1 MPEPGTE
8 SGSAGDGS
16 SEPSTPDS
24 APVPADPA
32 PGSTGDAGSGADSGG
47 GDDSTPDSSGSDG
60 GSGSGGGDGK
70 SGGKVKIRFASW
82 DEAEDVDAQQA
93 AVDKF
98 NDAHDDIEVTLE
110 AYGGEFDTKISA
122 GMGSNDMPDVMYM
135 WNYPAYSQGLEPLD
149 SYIEK
154 EGEDYKKNFYDTLWN
169 YNSYDGS
176 TYGIPIGFTTHAL
189 FYNKDIF
196 AEAGIDEPT
205 NDWTWEDVQAA
216 SKTITEKCE
225 GKKGFSFQMKPDP
238 YDYEMYLW
246 SNGTAYVDA
255 EGTLEGNLNSDKA
268 KEVFQMFQDMEKEGS
283 AVATEKSGTD
293 EFRAGNTGMYVYGS
307 WSINTLKEDGV
318 NFGVVNIPS
327 FGSQPSISILSSSGI
342 SMSKDSKNKEAAWEF
357 IKFWTSEEMNKERI
371 GMELPVLYSVVE
383 SEGIMEQPEY
393 APFYTMLEQSS
404 DYTPSSFIY
413 GSWSELSEN
422 LSLSFERVF
431 NPSAMENVSDVL
443 DEAAQQ

>member
-1 MPEPGTE
+1 MKKKLAAMLILAMTGTMLL
-8 SGSAGDGS
+8 SACGSKEENGK
-16 SEPSTPDS
+16 T
-24 APVPADPA
+24 
-32 PGSTGDAGSGADSGG
+32 
-47 GDDSTPDSSGSDG
+47 SD
-60 GSGSGGGDGK
+60 
-70 SGGKVKIRFASW
+70 GKVKIRFASW

-98 NDAHDDIEVTLE
+98 NEAHDDIEVTLE

-135 WNYPAYSQGLEPLD
+135 WNYPAYAQGLEPLD
-149 SYIEK
+149 SYIEG
-154 EGEDYKKNFYDTLWN
+154 EGEEYKENFYDTLWN

-189 FYNKDIF
+189 FFNKDIF
-196 AEAGIDEPT
+196 KEAGVAEPT
-205 NDWTWEDVQAA
+205 NDWTWEDVQKAA
-216 SKTITEKCE
+216 KTITEKCD

-246 SNGTAYVDA
+246 SNGTAYVNEDG
-255 EGTLEGNLNSDKA
+255 ELEGNLNSDEA
-268 KEVFQMFQDMEKEGS
+268 KEVFKMFQDMEKEGY

-293 EFRAGNTGMYVYGS
+293 EFRSGNTAMYVYGS
-307 WSINTLKEDGV
+307 WSINTLKEDEV

-327 FGSQPSISILSSSGI
+327 FGKQPSVSILSSSGI

-383 SEGIMEQPEY
+383 SEGIMDQPEY

-404 DYTPSSFIY
+404 DYTPASFIY
-413 GSWSELSEN
+413 ESWSELSEN

-431 NPSAMENVSDVL
+431 NPSAMEDPEEVL

>member
-1 MPEPGTE
+1 MKRKLAAMLILAMTGTMIF
-8 SGSAGDGS
+8 SACGSK
-16 SEPSTPDS
+16 EE
-24 APVPADPA
+24 
-32 PGSTGDAGSGADSGG
+32 
-47 GDDSTPDSSGSDG
+47 
-60 GSGSGGGDGK
+60 DGK
-70 SGGKVKIRFASW
+70 TSDGKVKIRFASW

-93 AVDKF
+93 TVDKF
-98 NDAHDDIEVTLE
+98 NAEHDDIEVTLE

-135 WNYPAYSQGLEPLD
+135 WNYPAYAGGLEPLD
-149 SYIEK
+149 SYIEG
-154 EGEDYKKNFYDTLWN
+154 EGGDYKDNFYDTLWN

-196 AEAGIDEPT
+196 KEAGIAEPT
-205 NDWTWEDVQAA
+205 NDWTWDDVKKAA
-216 SKTITEKCE
+216 KTITEKCD

-246 SNGTAYVDA
+246 SNGTAYVNEDG
-255 EGTLEGNLNSDKA
+255 ELEGNLNSDEA
-268 KEVFQMFQDMEKEGS
+268 KEVFAMFQEMEKDEY

-293 EFRAGNTGMYVYGS
+293 EFRSGNTAMYVYGS

-327 FGSQPSISILSSSGI
+327 FDKQPSVSILSSSGI

-404 DYTPSSFIY
+404 EYTPASFIY
-413 GSWSELSEN
+413 ESWSELSEN

-431 NPSAMENVSDVL
+431 NPSAMEDPAEVL

>member
-1 MPEPGTE
+1 MKKKLAAMLILAMTGTMIF
-8 SGSAGDGS
+8 SACGKKD
-16 SEPSTPDS
+16 
-24 APVPADPA
+24 
-32 PGSTGDAGSGADSGG
+32 
-47 GDDSTPDSSGSDG
+47 
-60 GSGSGGGDGK
+60 DGK
-70 SGGKVKIRFASW
+70 TSDGKVKIRFASW

-98 NDAHDDIEVTLE
+98 NEAHDDIEVTLE

-135 WNYPAYSQGLEPLD
+135 WNYPAYAGGLEPLD
-149 SYIEK
+149 SYIEG
-154 EGEDYKKNFYDTLWN
+154 EGEDYKSNFYDTLWN
-169 YNSYDGS
+169 YNSLDGE

-196 AEAGIDEPT
+196 AEAGIEEPT
-205 NDWTWEDVQAA
+205 NEWTWDDVQEAA
-216 SKTITEKCE
+216 KTITEKCE

-238 YDYEMYLW
+238 YDFEMYLW
-246 SNGTAYVDA
+246 SNGTAYVNEDG
-255 EGTLEGNLNSDKA
+255 ELEGNLNSDKA
-268 KEVFQMFQDMEKEGS
+268 KEVFEMFQTMEKEGY

-293 EFRAGNTGMYVYGS
+293 EFRSGSTGMYVYGS
-307 WSINTLKEDGV
+307 WSINSLNEDGV
-318 NFGVVNIPS
+318 NYGVVNIPS
-327 FGSQPSISILSSSGI
+327 FGKDPSVSILSSSGI

-383 SEGIMEQPEY
+383 SEGIMDQPEY

-404 DYTPSSFIY
+404 DYTPASFIY
-413 GSWSELSEN
+413 ESWSELSES

-431 NPSAMENVSDVL
+431 NPSAMEDPSDVL

>member
-1 MPEPGTE
+1 M
-8 SGSAGDGS
+8 
-16 SEPSTPDS
+16 
-24 APVPADPA
+24 
-32 PGSTGDAGSGADSGG
+32 
-47 GDDSTPDSSGSDG
+47 
-60 GSGSGGGDGK
+60 
-70 SGGKVKIRFASW
+70 
-82 DEAEDVDAQQA
+82 DAQQA

>member
-1 MPEPGTE
+1 MKKGLVTMLILAMTGTMFL
-8 SGSAGDGS
+8 SACGSKDDGK
-16 SEPSTPDS
+16 T
-24 APVPADPA
+24 
-32 PGSTGDAGSGADSGG
+32 
-47 GDDSTPDSSGSDG
+47 SDG
-60 GSGSGGGDGK
+60 K
-70 SGGKVKIRFASW
+70 TKIRFASW

-98 NDAHDDIEVTLE
+98 NAEHGDIEVTLE

-149 SYIEK
+149 SYIEG
-154 EGEDYKKNFYDTLWN
+154 EGADYKENFYDTLWN

-176 TYGIPIGFTTHAL
+176 TYGIPIGFTTHTL

-196 AEAGIDEPT
+196 AEAELDEPA
-205 NDWTWEDVQAA
+205 NDWTWDDVIEAA
-216 SKTITEKCE
+216 KVIEEKCD

-246 SNGTAYVDA
+246 SNGAAYVD
-255 EGTLEGNLNSDKA
+255 ENGELEGNLNSDEA
-268 KEVFQMFQDMEKEGS
+268 KEVFQMFQDMEKDGY

-293 EFRAGNTGMYVYGS
+293 EFRSGSTAMYVYGS
-307 WSINTLKEDGV
+307 WSINSLKEDGV

-327 FGSQPSISILSSSGI
+327 FGKQPSVSILSSSGI
-342 SMSKDSKNKEAAWEF
+342 SMSKDSQNKEAAWEF

-404 DYTPSSFIY
+404 DYTPASFICE
-413 GSWSELSEN
+413 SWSELSEN

-431 NPSAMENVSDVL
+431 NPSAMEDVSDVL
-443 DEAAQQ
+443 DEAAAQ

>member
-1 MPEPGTE
+1 MKKRLAAMLILAMTGTMIFTAC
-8 SGSAGDGS
+8 GSKEENGK
-16 SEPSTPDS
+16 T
-24 APVPADPA
+24 
-32 PGSTGDAGSGADSGG
+32 
-47 GDDSTPDSSGSDG
+47 SD
-60 GSGSGGGDGK
+60 
-70 SGGKVKIRFASW
+70 GKVKIRFASW

-93 AVDKF
+93 TVDKF
-98 NDAHDDIEVTLE
+98 NAEHDDIEVTLE

-135 WNYPAYSQGLEPLD
+135 WNYPAYAGGLEPLD
-149 SYIEK
+149 SYIEG
-154 EGEDYKKNFYDTLWN
+154 EGADYKKNFYDTLWN

-196 AEAGIDEPT
+196 KEAGIDEPT
-205 NDWTWEDVQAA
+205 NDWTWDDVKTAA
-216 SKTITEKCE
+216 KTITEKCD

-246 SNGTAYVDA
+246 SNGTAYVNEDG
-255 EGTLEGNLNSDKA
+255 ELEGNLNSDEA
-268 KEVFQMFQDMEKEGS
+268 KEVFSMFQEMEKDEY

-293 EFRAGNTGMYVYGS
+293 EFRSGNTAMYVYGS
-307 WSINTLKEDGV
+307 WSINTLKEDEV

-327 FGSQPSISILSSSGI
+327 FGKQPSVSILSSSGI

-404 DYTPSSFIY
+404 EYTPASFIY
-413 GSWSELSEN
+413 ESWSELSEN

-431 NPSAMENVSDVL
+431 NPSAMEDPSEVL

>member
-1 MPEPGTE
+1 MKKKLVAMLVLAMTGTMFL
-8 SGSAGDGS
+8 SAC
-16 SEPSTPDS
+16 
-24 APVPADPA
+24 
-32 PGSTGDAGSGADSGG
+32 
-47 GDDSTPDSSGSDG
+47 
-60 GSGSGGGDGK
+60 GSGGGSGK
-70 SGGKVKIRFASW
+70 TSDGKVKIRFASW

-98 NDAHDDIEVTLE
+98 NEAHDDIEVTLE
-110 AYGGEFDTKISA
+110 AYGGEFDTKIAA

-135 WNYPAYSQGLEPLD
+135 WNYPAYAQGLEPLD

-154 EGEDYKKNFYDTLWN
+154 EGEDYKSNFYDTLWN

-205 NDWTWEDVQAA
+205 NDWTWDDVIEA

-255 EGTLEGNLNSDKA
+255 DGGLDGNLNSDKA
-268 KEVFQMFQDMEKEGS
+268 KEVFQMFQDMEKDGY
-283 AVATEKSGTD
+283 AAATEKSGTD
-293 EFRAGNTGMYVYGS
+293 EFRAGCTGMYVYGS

-327 FGSQPSISILSSSGI
+327 FGSQDSISILSSSGI
-342 SMSKDSKNKEAAWEF
+342 SMSKNSENKEAAWEF

-404 DYTPSSFIY
+404 DYTPASFIY
-413 GSWSELSEN
+413 DGWSELSES

>member
-1 MPEPGTE
+1 MKKKLAAMLILAMTGTMLL
-8 SGSAGDGS
+8 SACGSK
-16 SEPSTPDS
+16 EE
-24 APVPADPA
+24 
-32 PGSTGDAGSGADSGG
+32 
-47 GDDSTPDSSGSDG
+47 
-60 GSGSGGGDGK
+60 DGK
-70 SGGKVKIRFASW
+70 TSDGKVKIRFASW

-98 NDAHDDIEVTLE
+98 NEAHDDIEVTLE

-135 WNYPAYSQGLEPLD
+135 WNYPAYAQGLEPLD
-149 SYIEK
+149 SYIEG
-154 EGEDYKKNFYDTLWN
+154 EGEEYKENFYDTLWN

-176 TYGIPIGFTTHAL
+176 TYGIPIGFTTHTL
-189 FYNKDIF
+189 FFNKDIF
-196 AEAGIDEPT
+196 KEAGIAEPT
-205 NDWTWEDVQAA
+205 NDWTWEDVQKAA
-216 SKTITEKCE
+216 KTITEKCD

-246 SNGTAYVDA
+246 SNGTAYVNEDG
-255 EGTLEGNLNSDKA
+255 ELEGNLNSDEA
-268 KEVFQMFQDMEKEGS
+268 KEVFKMFQDMEKEGY

-293 EFRAGNTGMYVYGS
+293 EFRSGNTAMYVYGS
-307 WSINTLKEDGV
+307 WSINTLKEDEV

-327 FGSQPSISILSSSGI
+327 FGKQPSVSILSSSGI

-383 SEGIMEQPEY
+383 SEGIMDQPEY

-404 DYTPSSFIY
+404 DYTPASFIY
-413 GSWSELSEN
+413 ESWSELSEN

-431 NPSAMENVSDVL
+431 NPSAMEDPEEVL

>member
-1 MPEPGTE
+1 MRKKLVAMLILAMTGTMFL
-8 SGSAGDGS
+8 
-16 SEPSTPDS
+16 
-24 APVPADPA
+24 
-32 PGSTGDAGSGADSGG
+32 GG
-47 GDDSTPDSSGSDG
+47 CGSDG

-110 AYGGEFDTKISA
+110 VYGGEFDTKISA

>member
-1 MPEPGTE
+1 MRKKLVAMLILAMTGTMFL
-8 SGSAGDGS
+8 
-16 SEPSTPDS
+16 
-24 APVPADPA
+24 
-32 PGSTGDAGSGADSGG
+32 GG
-47 GDDSTPDSSGSDG
+47 CGSDG
-60 GSGSGGGDGK
+60 GSGSGGGNGK

-255 EGTLEGNLNSDKA
+255 KGTLEGNLNSDKA

>member
-1 MPEPGTE
+1 MKKKLATMLILALTGTMVLGAC
-8 SGSAGDGS
+8 GSKED
-16 SEPSTPDS
+16 
-24 APVPADPA
+24 
-32 PGSTGDAGSGADSGG
+32 
-47 GDDSTPDSSGSDG
+47 
-60 GSGSGGGDGK
+60 DGK
-70 SGGKVKIRFASW
+70 TSDGKVKVRFASW

-93 AVDKF
+93 TVDKF
-98 NDAHDDIEVTLE
+98 NAEHDDIEVTLE

-135 WNYPAYSQGLEPLD
+135 WNYPAYAQGLEPLD

-196 AEAGIDEPT
+196 KEAGVGEPT
-205 NDWTWEDVQAA
+205 NDWTWDDVKAA
-216 SKTITEKCE
+216 AKTITEKCD

-246 SNGTAYVDA
+246 SNGTAYVNDA
-255 EGTLEGNLNSDKA
+255 GELEGNLNSDKA
-268 KEVFQMFQDMEKEGS
+268 KEVFKMFQEMEKDEY

-293 EFRAGNTGMYVYGS
+293 EFRSGNTAMYVYGS

-327 FGSQPSISILSSSGI
+327 FGTQPSVSILSSSGI

-371 GMELPVLYSVVE
+371 GMELPVRYSVVE
-383 SEGIMEQPEY
+383 SEGIMDQPEY

-404 DYTPSSFIY
+404 DYTPASFIY
-413 GSWSELSEN
+413 ESWSELSES

-431 NPSAMENVSDVL
+431 NPSAMEDPAEVL
-443 DEAAQQ
+443 DEAVQQ

>member
-1 MPEPGTE
+1 MKKKLATMLILALTGTMVLGAC
-8 SGSAGDGS
+8 GSKED
-16 SEPSTPDS
+16 
-24 APVPADPA
+24 
-32 PGSTGDAGSGADSGG
+32 
-47 GDDSTPDSSGSDG
+47 
-60 GSGSGGGDGK
+60 DGK
-70 SGGKVKIRFASW
+70 TSDGKVKVRFASW

-93 AVDKF
+93 TVDKF
-98 NDAHDDIEVTLE
+98 NAEHDDIEVTLE

-135 WNYPAYSQGLEPLD
+135 WNYPAYAQGLEPLD

-196 AEAGIDEPT
+196 KEAGVGEPT
-205 NDWTWEDVQAA
+205 NDWTWDDVKAA
-216 SKTITEKCE
+216 AKTITEKCD

-246 SNGTAYVDA
+246 SNGTAYVNDA
-255 EGTLEGNLNSDKA
+255 GELEGNLNSDKA
-268 KEVFQMFQDMEKEGS
+268 KEVFKMFREMEKDEY

-293 EFRAGNTGMYVYGS
+293 EFRSGNTAMYVYGS

-327 FGSQPSISILSSSGI
+327 FGTQPSVSILSSSGI

-383 SEGIMEQPEY
+383 SEGIMDQPEY

-404 DYTPSSFIY
+404 DYTPASFIY
-413 GSWSELSEN
+413 ESWSELSES

-431 NPSAMENVSDVL
+431 NPSAMEDPAEVL
-443 DEAAQQ
+443 DEAVQQ

>member
-1 MPEPGTE
+1 MAMLILAMTGTMFL
-8 SGSAGDGS
+8 
-16 SEPSTPDS
+16 
-24 APVPADPA
+24 
-32 PGSTGDAGSGADSGG
+32 GG
-47 GDDSTPDSSGSDG
+47 CGSDG

-196 AEAGIDEPT
+196 AEAGIAEPT

-268 KEVFQMFQDMEKEGS
+268 KEVFQMFQDMEKDGY

-413 GSWSELSEN
+413 ESWSELSEN

>member
-1 MPEPGTE
+1 MRKKLVAMLILAMTGTMFL
-8 SGSAGDGS
+8 
-16 SEPSTPDS
+16 
-24 APVPADPA
+24 
-32 PGSTGDAGSGADSGG
+32 GG
-47 GDDSTPDSSGSDG
+47 CGSDG
-60 GSGSGGGDGK
+60 GSGSGGDGK

-98 NDAHDDIEVTLE
+98 NEAHDDIEVTLE

-205 NDWTWEDVQAA
+205 NDWTWEDVKTA
-216 SKTITEKCE
+216 SKTITEKCD

-246 SNGTAYVDA
+246 SNGTAYVD
-255 EGTLEGNLNSDKA
+255 ENGGLEGNLNSDQA
-268 KEVFQMFQDMEKEGS
+268 KEVFQMFQDMEKDGS

-413 GSWSELSEN
+413 ESWSELSEN

>member
-1 MPEPGTE
+1 MKKKLATMLILALTGTMVLGAC
-8 SGSAGDGS
+8 GSKED
-16 SEPSTPDS
+16 
-24 APVPADPA
+24 
-32 PGSTGDAGSGADSGG
+32 
-47 GDDSTPDSSGSDG
+47 
-60 GSGSGGGDGK
+60 DGK
-70 SGGKVKIRFASW
+70 TSDGKVKVRFASW

-93 AVDKF
+93 TVDKF
-98 NDAHDDIEVTLE
+98 NAEHDDIEVTLE

-135 WNYPAYSQGLEPLD
+135 WNYPAYAQGLEPLD

-196 AEAGIDEPT
+196 KEAGVGEPT
-205 NDWTWEDVQAA
+205 NDWTWDDVKAA
-216 SKTITEKCE
+216 AKTITEKCD

-246 SNGTAYVDA
+246 SNGTAYVNDA
-255 EGTLEGNLNSDKA
+255 GELEGNLNSDKA
-268 KEVFQMFQDMEKEGS
+268 KEVFKMFQEMEKDEY

-293 EFRAGNTGMYVYGS
+293 EFRSGNTAMYVYGS

-327 FGSQPSISILSSSGI
+327 FGTQPSVSILSSSGI

-383 SEGIMEQPEY
+383 SEGIMDQPEY

-404 DYTPSSFIY
+404 DYTPASFIY
-413 GSWSELSEN
+413 ESWSELSES

-431 NPSAMENVSDVL
+431 NPSAMEDPTEVL
-443 DEAAQQ
+443 DEAVQQ